1 MTKLPLTIFILIAVL
16 VFFSG
21 CEFDAGTALS
31 KVGNSSKSISE
42 ELPESGDFFKLERLD
57 TKGDQKQYI
66 EVSYD
71 GKVKLNTD
79 KATEKIS
86 TVTKEEVAKM
96 SKLIK
101 ARDFDGLKKELKLDN
116 SGATDLKETLTLFS
130 ESGRAE
136 ILDITPAD
144 LQSEENTI
152 LPDKWDVYLTKV
164 RRFFGALTGE
174 PY

>member
-1 MTKLPLTIFILIAVL
+1 MKTLPLIICFFIAVSL
-16 VFFSG
+16 FFSG

-31 KVGNSSKSISE
+31 QLGKTEKAGEIA
-42 ELPESGDFFKLERLD
+42 LPETGDFFKLERLD
-57 TKGDQKQYI
+57 TNSDQKQYI

-71 GKVKLNTD
+71 GKVKFNSD

-96 SKLIK
+96 SKLISE
-101 ARDFDGLKKELKLDN
+101 RDFEGLKQELKLDN
-116 SGATDLKETLTLFS
+116 PGTTDLKETLTLFS
-130 ESGRAE
+130 ESGREE
-136 ILDITPAD
+136 ILEITPAD
-144 LQSEENTI
+144 LRTGEDTI